1 MACHHGLVSTCVCV
15 ASRLVP
21 GVWHAHV
28 CHCVGQV
35 AEVRG
40 LQVQEPGLQRL
51 AEMGEADSCLLLL
64 LLLLFLLLLL
74 LL

>member
-1 MACHHGLVSTCVCV
+1 
-15 ASRLVP
+15 
-21 GVWHAHV
+21 
-28 CHCVGQV
+28 V